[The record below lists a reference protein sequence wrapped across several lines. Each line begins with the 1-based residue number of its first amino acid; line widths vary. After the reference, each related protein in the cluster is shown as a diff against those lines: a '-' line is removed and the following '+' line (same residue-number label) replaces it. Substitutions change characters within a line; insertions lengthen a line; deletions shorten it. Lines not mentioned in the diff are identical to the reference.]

1 MAITRSQMTRQ
12 LEPGLGNKDF
22 KRFKKVVKK
31 THGTVY
37 KEKTKPN
44 RKRSKV

>member
-22 KRFKKVVKK
+22 KRFKKVIKK

-37 KEKTKPN
+37 KEKNQTQSQK
-44 RKRSKV
+44 K

>member
-12 LEPGLGNKDF
+12 LEPGLGNRDLK
-22 KRFKKVVKK
+22 KFKKVIKK

-37 KEKTKPN
+37 KEKTKPS

>member
-22 KRFKKVVKK
+22 KRFKKVIKK

-37 KEKTKPN
+37 KEKTKSN